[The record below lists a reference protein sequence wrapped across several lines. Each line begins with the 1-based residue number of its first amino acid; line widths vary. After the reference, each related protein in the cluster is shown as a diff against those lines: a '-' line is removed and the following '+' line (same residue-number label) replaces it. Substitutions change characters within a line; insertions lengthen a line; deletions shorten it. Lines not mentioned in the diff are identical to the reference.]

1 MVPKCVLQKR
11 AIAMAFAVTFVVSG
25 CGSPLDTTVA
35 SSAESGPPAA
45 AEVLAKFSTMAEPQR
60 TEELVKAAQQEG
72 QLNIY
77 GTDDM
82 AELGEA
88 FEAKYGIKTRVYEG
102 DTDVVATRVEQ
113 EAKGKR
119 YDVDVLNAS
128 DVLANRLEAAG
139 LLGQY
144 GSDLRTEVPDE
155 GKSEFWTGYRR
166 QPFVAAYN
174 TDLVDPADIPS
185 DFLDFADPKW
195 RGRLSMELGDYDWYM
210 GLVMYYESQ
219 GMSREE
225 IDEAF
230 RAIASNAGVADG
242 HSSQISAL
250 GAGQFAVAL
259 SAFIHH
265 VDRMVDDGAPVQW
278 ETADKQAVEP
288 IVMRYEAVALAS
300 HAPHPAAATL
310 FMDFVLGPDGAGH
323 IEERGTLPAIPL
335 ADDPLD
341 GVKVVLLDTEEYAT
355 NGAQWANEYDALLR
369 NART

>member
-1 MVPKCVLQKR
+1 MRYLRR
-11 AIAMAFAVTFVVSG
+11 ALPCALAAALIVSG
-25 CGSPLDTTVA
+25 CGSPLDDTVA
-35 SSAESGPPAA
+35 SSSSSGAAPAA
-45 AEVLAKFSTMAEPQR
+45 AEVLSKFSTMEEPER
-60 TEELVKAAQQEG
+60 TDELVKAAQAEG

-82 AELGEA
+82 VELGEA
-88 FEAKYGIKTRVYEG
+88 FEAEYGIDVNVYEG
-102 DTDVVATRVEQ
+102 DTDVVATRILQ
-113 EAKGKR
+113 EAKGNR

-128 DVLANRLEAAG
+128 DVLANQLEDAG

-144 GSDLRTEVPDE
+144 DSAFRQEVPDE

-166 QPFVAAYN
+166 QPFVVAYN

-185 DFLDFADPKW
+185 DFLEFADPKW
-195 RGRLSMELGDYDWYM
+195 QGKLSMELGDYDWYM
-210 GLVMYYESQ
+210 GLIMYYESK
-219 GMSREE
+219 GMSRDE
-225 IDEAF
+225 IDEKF
-230 RAIASNAGVADG
+230 RAIASNSTIADG

-265 VDRMVDDGAPVQW
+265 VDRMVGDGAPVQW
-278 ETADKQAVEP
+278 ETVDKQAVQP
-288 IVMRYEAVALAS
+288 VVMRYEAVALAS

-323 IEERGTLPAIPL
+323 IEERGTLPAAPL

-341 GVKVVLLDTEEYAT
+341 GINVVLLDTDEYAT
-355 NGAQWANEYDALLR
+355 NGPKWANEYDALLR
-369 NART
+369 GASS